1 MLRSIIAVLPILA
14 SLPLSSGYAVSDDV
28 ALESRSWY
36 ERAADALSSR
46 ADAAQGHS
54 GLRSRAHTSGLRR
67 RASRHYNEAGQKL
80 VRRKKETTQER
91 DGEKKKKKKRS
102 CKAKT
107 TGLGAAATAASSSVS
122 EEAASST
129 AILSGSLG
137 TVANAA
143 TAGVNSQ
150 AESSVVSSSSSDAA
164 HVTNYAPTTTSSAES
179 STITYSAS
187 AVADALSPEISVSL
201 SVSAAIS
208 INTSIDILTTYTV
221 PDSATTAFTSAASAS
236 ASTTS
241 SATNSPTSEL
251 SSDLLPWGH
260 GISSWT
266 TSDGLLSYDA
276 ALKPLTA
283 GKLPSV
289 GNAPDGI
296 SALQASYPAGS
307 YGLTNSGFS
316 FYTAGDHS
324 GVEVDNASEVAL
336 SYSVFFEEGF
346 GFNKGGKMP
355 GLYGGTSLSEAKS
368 CSGGRQ
374 TDRESCFSARLM
386 WRTEGA
392 GEIYDYLPVSY
403 TGTDDGYGESIDRG
417 AFTWA
422 TGRWQTVAIRVKLND
437 VGQANGEQELIVDG
451 ESKIN
456 ITGVTFATEAGTRIY
471 GIMAQTFFGG
481 HTSDWASPKDQ
492 SLYFKDWTL
501 TAIA

>member
-1 MLRSIIAVLPILA
+1 MLTSIIAILPLLV
-14 SLPLSSGYAVSDDV
+14 SLPLSSAYAVSDDV

-46 ADAAQGHS
+46 TDTAQGHS

-67 RASRHYNEAGQKL
+67 RAPRHYSEAGQKL
-80 VRRKKETTQER
+80 VRRKKETTQRR
-91 DGEKKKKKKRS
+91 DSEKKKKKRS

-137 TVANAA
+137 AVANAA
-143 TAGVNSQ
+143 TAGANSQ
-150 AESSVVSSSSSDAA
+150 AESSAVSSSSSDAA

-179 STITYSAS
+179 SIITDSAS
-187 AVADALSPEISVSL
+187 AVADTLSPEISVSL

-208 INTSIDILTTYTV
+208 INTSIDILTTYTA
-221 PDSATTAFTSAASAS
+221 PDSATTAPTSVVSASAS
-236 ASTTS
+236 ATS
-241 SATNSPTSEL
+241 SAANSSASEL

-283 GKLPSV
+283 GKLPTI
-289 GNAPDGI
+289 GDAPDGT
-296 SALQASYPAGS
+296 SALQATYPAGS

-324 GVEVDNASEVAL
+324 GVEVDNASEVSL

-392 GEIYDYLPVSY
+392 GEIYDYLPISY

-456 ITGVTFATEAGTRIY
+456 ITGVTFATVAGTKIY

-501 TAIA
+501 TVLA

>member
-1 MLRSIIAVLPILA
+1 MLRSIIAILPLLA
-14 SLPLSSGYAVSDDV
+14 SFPLSSAYAVSDDV

-46 ADAAQGHS
+46 ADTAQGHS
-54 GLRSRAHTSGLRR
+54 GLQSRAHTSGLRR
-67 RASRHYNEAGQKL
+67 RAPRHYSEAGQKL
-80 VRRKKETTQER
+80 VRRKKETTQRR
-91 DGEKKKKKKRS
+91 DGEKKKRKRS

-107 TGLGAAATAASSSVS
+107 TGLDAAATAASSSVS

-137 TVANAA
+137 AVANAA
-143 TAGVNSQ
+143 TAGANSQ
-150 AESSVVSSSSSDAA
+150 AESSAVSSSSSGAV

-179 STITYSAS
+179 STITDSAS

-201 SVSAAIS
+201 SDSAAIS
-208 INTSIDILTTYTV
+208 IDTSIDILTTYTA
-221 PDSATTAFTSAASAS
+221 PDSATTAPTSVVSASAS
-236 ASTTS
+236 ATS
-241 SATNSPTSEL
+241 SAANSSMSEL
-251 SSDLLPWGH
+251 SSGLLPWGR
-260 GISSWT
+260 GVSSWT

-276 ALKPLTA
+276 ALNPLTD
-283 GKLPSV
+283 GELPTI
-289 GNAPDGI
+289 GNAPDGT
-296 SALQASYPAGS
+296 SALQATYPAGS
-307 YGLTNSGFS
+307 YGLSNSGFS

-324 GVEVDNASEVAL
+324 GVEVDSASEVSL

-346 GFNKGGKMP
+346 GFNRGGKMP

-368 CSGGRQ
+368 CSGGRE

-456 ITGVTFATEAGTRIY
+456 ITGVTFATVAGTKIY

-501 TAIA
+501 TVLA